1 MNSLSIFPRSSTRK
15 AFAGLQRCRCAN
27 IATPKKIPGRIRR
40 MYGVCHQPGPGG
52 GMTTGTC
59 TVTRMLG
66 SEPSIVKTTWPAP
79 SIVPATRGDPSFV
92 TANGSRAVLPP
103 IVQVM
108 VCVVSLEECVHAY
121 DAPMVHSLNAV
132 IVMSAVPSLFVTV
145 RFETLTEP
153 SAIVPFT
160 VRRSNVIP

>member
-1 MNSLSIFPRSSTRK
+1 
-15 AFAGLQRCRCAN
+15 
-27 IATPKKIPGRIRR
+27 

-66 SEPSIVKTTWPAP
+66 SEPSIVKATWPA
-79 SIVPATRGDPSFV
+79 SSTVPATKDDPSFV
-92 TANGSRAVLPP
+92 TVKGSRAVLPP
-103 IVQVM
+103 MVQVT
-108 VCVVSLEECVHAY
+108 VCVVSVEECVHTY
-121 DAPMVHSLNAV
+121 DAPTVHSPNAV

-145 RFETLTEP
+145 RSETLTEP

-160 VRRSNVIP
+160 ERRLNVIP

>member
-1 MNSLSIFPRSSTRK
+1 M
-15 AFAGLQRCRCAN
+15 
-27 IATPKKIPGRIRR
+27 PGRIRN
-40 MYGVCHQPGPGG
+40 MDGVCHQPGPGG

-108 VCVVSLEECVHAY
+108 VCVVSLDVSVQAY
-121 DAPMVHSLNAV
+121 DVPLVICLKAV
-132 IVMSAVPSLFVTV
+132 IVSS
-145 RFETLTEP
+145 E
-153 SAIVPFT
+153 
-160 VRRSNVIP
+160 